1 MRIASYSEILMRLNP
16 ELYYRL
22 DQVDSLKFS
31 FTGTGLNFLRG
42 LKLHGMDTS
51 LISVLPK
58 NRLGQVAL
66 RQIKYLEVGSENVL
80 IEGNHLGIYLLE
92 LGFSKRPSQVTYL
105 NRENSA
111 FNVKL
116 LSEKEIESSLN
127 GIDYIHLC
135 GIALSTSEMSFT
147 NVMNIVNRAIEKKI
161 KIIFDFNF
169 RASLNEDFSLQRL
182 MDAYATI
189 LKHSNVVF
197 GSKRDFER
205 ILHKVDDEDI
215 IEFLKLN
222 DIEYFAGTEKK
233 DKTIKG
239 FIFDQTKVYRTQTL
253 EVEALDRIGAG
264 DAFASAL
271 FSKLILNET
280 IESAADYAV
289 VLAQMA
295 YTTIG
300 DLPLLDDEFIE
311 SYISDPKD
319 VIR

>member
-105 NRENSA
+105 NRDNSA

-116 LSEKEIESSLN
+116 LSEKEI
-127 GIDYIHLC
+127 
-135 GIALSTSEMSFT
+135 
-147 NVMNIVNRAIEKKI
+147 
-161 KIIFDFNF
+161 
-169 RASLNEDFSLQRL
+169 
-182 MDAYATI
+182 
-189 LKHSNVVF
+189 
-197 GSKRDFER
+197 
-205 ILHKVDDEDI
+205 
-215 IEFLKLN
+215 
-222 DIEYFAGTEKK
+222 
-233 DKTIKG
+233 
-239 FIFDQTKVYRTQTL
+239 
-253 EVEALDRIGAG
+253 
-264 DAFASAL
+264 
-271 FSKLILNET
+271 
-280 IESAADYAV
+280 
-289 VLAQMA
+289 
-295 YTTIG
+295 
-300 DLPLLDDEFIE
+300 
-311 SYISDPKD
+311 
-319 VIR
+319 